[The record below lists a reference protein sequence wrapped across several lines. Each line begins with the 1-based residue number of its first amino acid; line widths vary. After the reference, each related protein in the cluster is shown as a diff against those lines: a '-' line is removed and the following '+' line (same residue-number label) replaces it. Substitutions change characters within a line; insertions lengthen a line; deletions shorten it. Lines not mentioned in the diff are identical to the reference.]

1 MVNEENGLM
10 SVHVNEFAVP
20 DLGSIGRL
28 SELATKT
35 YPARVLVVDDEN
47 GPRQALRVLLNEY
60 YEVRTADNVLAALRV
75 LQEEPIDVIVTD
87 IRMPNGTGID
97 LLRAVRQMNAD
108 IQVILLTG
116 YGQLSTAMEA
126 MEHGA
131 FAYLEKPFDHQVM
144 LDKVRS
150 SLEKRYIE
158 KERRSLERIA
168 MEANQFETLGHIVS
182 GALHDL
188 GTPLSVLGSHLE
200 MLLVRPTEEELNRR
214 MPTMRDQV
222 QHCNDLVRNTMGL
235 IRHHPTSYD
244 LVSLQEVAR
253 VCIGIARPLTTTN
266 GIAVRWDAQATCG
279 AVVADM
285 VQVRQAVLNLMYN
298 AVQAMQDQE
307 TPRELLLEVFEQ
319 DDMACIAVEDSGPG
333 VGPAHQGRIFD
344 ALYSTKGEQG
354 TGLGLA
360 VVRTVALRHNGS
372 VHLEQEQGRGA
383 RFVLRFPLHV
393 PT

>member
-1 MVNEENGLM
+1 MEAKENGVM
-10 SVHVNEFAVP
+10 NAQVNEFAVP

-144 LDKVRS
+144 LEKVRA

-200 MLLVRPTEEELNRR
+200 ILMIKPTEEEFSRR
-214 MPTMRDQV
+214 VPTMRDQV

-235 IRHHPTSYD
+235 IRHRPASCD
-244 LVSLQEVAR
+244 VVSLQEVAR
-253 VCIGIARPLTTTN
+253 VCISIARPLLTTSQ
-266 GIAVRWDAQATCG
+266 IKVDWDPHAACG
-279 AVVADM
+279 PIVADM

-298 AVQAMQDQE
+298 AVQAMEEQE
-307 TPRELLLEVFEQ
+307 PPKVIRIEVYE
-319 DDMACIAVEDSGPG
+319 DGDMACIAIEDNGPG
-333 VGPAHQGRIFD
+333 VADHHQTRIFD
-344 ALYSTKGEQG
+344 ALYSTKGDKG

-372 VHLEQEQGRGA
+372 VHLEQDPDSGA
-383 RFVLRFPLHV
+383 RFVMRFPLHV